1 MNKDL
6 TFSNFNLVVVAVQ
19 ERLLGKVQ
27 HPISWTINIRCFF
40 TTQTRV
46 LAQVRRR
53 NAIAS
58 SSFLFFEQ
66 CVTSDRGS
74 QARISFNSLQT
85 TDSFSTFSL
94 SLSFLLLVLI
104 FFFSS
109 SNSFVKF
116 TLIIFEISY
125 LGLREKRREDKRRR

>member
-1 MNKDL
+1 MDKDL

-19 ERLLGKVQ
+19 ERLLGFVPATADGARPFLGVDRAIRSASKVQ

-74 QARISFNSLQT
+74 QAR
-85 TDSFSTFSL
+85 
-94 SLSFLLLVLI
+94 
-104 FFFSS
+104 
-109 SNSFVKF
+109 FVKF